1 MPTVEE
7 ALQQGW
13 QLHQSGRVHDAE
25 SIYRGVLAQYPKH
38 AAALVYLGIAFFDQ
52 RRFEESAAAYQHALT
67 IQPQFPIAWNNLG
80 NSLRMQGKTEE
91 AEVALARALEQ
102 QPGYLSALKNRGT
115 LWIWAGEVERG
126 LKWYQEGLNFD
137 PNNAELHRNLGV
149 IHLLL
154 GHYDIGWPEYR
165 WRWRMPGLARP
176 ACRAP
181 IWNGEDLRGKSI
193 LLYAEQG
200 RGDAIQFIRL
210 APILANAGAQVVVQC
225 DPVMIPLF
233 SCIHGIESLI
243 PEGMTPPV
251 VDYQASFVEA
261 VDYRFQ
267 QTGALPY
274 GTELS
279 GPSGQYIV
287 PPQSLIDYWNHWLA
301 TNTKG
306 KRIGIN
312 WQGNPDHHADVYRS
326 MPLETLAPLAT
337 LSDTTLVNLQ
347 FGHGS
352 EQLSTCTFSNRIVR
366 LPTPLDQSGGAFMD
380 TAAIVASLD
389 VIVTTDTAIAHLA
402 GALGKPVLLM
412 LGKVPDWRWL
422 TTGESTPWYPSM
434 KLIRQTQLGD
444 WSTVVDAVMLA
455 LSKLKQ

>member
-1 MPTVEE
+1 MPTVED
-7 ALQQGW
+7 ALQHGW
-13 QLHQSGRVHDAE
+13 QLHQSGHVREAE
-25 SIYRGVLAQYPKH
+25 AIYRNVLAQLPKH
-38 AAALVYLGIAFFDQ
+38 AAAFVYLGIALFDQ
-52 RRFEESAAAYQHALT
+52 RRFEESVAAYRSAIQ
-67 IQPQFPIAWNNLG
+67 IQPHFPIAWNNLG
-80 NSLRMQGKTEE
+80 NSLRMQGDTEQ
-91 AEVALARALEQ
+91 AEFALARALEQ

-126 LKWYQEGLNFD
+126 LKWYQEGLSFD

-154 GHYDIGWPEYR
+154 GNYDIGWPEYR
-165 WRWRMPGLARP
+165 WRWRMPGLVRP
-176 ACRAP
+176 ACNAP

-210 APILANAGAQVVVQC
+210 APILTNAGAHVIVQC

-233 SCIHGIESLI
+233 SCIGGIPTLV
-243 PEGMTPPV
+243 PEGITAPA
-251 VDYQASFVEA
+251 VDYQASLVEA

-267 QTGALPY
+267 QTESLPF

-279 GPSGQYIV
+279 GPTGQYIV
-287 PPQSLIDYWNHWLA
+287 PPQSLLNYWNHWLSK
-301 TNTKG
+301 NTTG
-306 KRIGIN
+306 QRIGIN

-326 MPLETLAPLAT
+326 IPLETLAPLAS
-337 LSDTTLVNLQ
+337 LPNTTLVNLQ

-352 EQLSTCTFSNRIVR
+352 EQLSTCTFRDSIVR
-366 LPTPLDQSGGAFMD
+366 LPSPLDQSGGAFMD

-402 GALGKPVLLM
+402 GALGKRVLLM

-422 TTGESTPWYPSM
+422 TSGDTTPWYPSM
-434 KLIRQTQLGD
+434 KLIRQTQLGE
-444 WSTVVDAVMLA
+444 WSSVVDAVVRELNSTQ
-455 LSKLKQ
+455 L